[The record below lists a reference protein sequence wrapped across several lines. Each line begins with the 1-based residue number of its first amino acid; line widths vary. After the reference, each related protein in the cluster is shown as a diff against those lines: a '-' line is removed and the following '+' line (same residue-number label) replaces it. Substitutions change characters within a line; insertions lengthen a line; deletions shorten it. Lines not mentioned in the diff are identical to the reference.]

1 MKHGVWLSALA
12 LAFGACASASLPFKP
27 EPPAPNRSLSADYML
42 MADRLR
48 VEIDTDGYRLEE
60 AHIVKGDNAIVRAQT
75 VEQPPVG
82 GGSSTGIGFGIG
94 GASYGGRGGV
104 GVGTGVGVSIPVGG
118 GEPRVQG
125 NTVLYFPL
133 NQVGEPPWR
142 LSVKVAQTNPAIIVL
157 PSRR

>member
-1 MKHGVWLSALA
+1 MKHGLWLPALA
-12 LAFGACASASLPFKP
+12 LALGACASASLPFKP
-27 EPPAPNRSLSADYML
+27 EPPAPSRSLSADYML

-48 VEIDTDGYRLEE
+48 VEIDTDGYRLED
-60 AHIVKGDNAIVRAQT
+60 AHIVKADNAVVRAQT
-75 VEQPPVG
+75 VEHPPVG
-82 GGSSTGIGFGIG
+82 GGSSTGIGIGIG

-104 GVGTGVGVSIPVGG
+104 GVGTGVGVNIPVGS
-118 GEPRVQG
+118 GEPRVHG

-142 LSVKVAQTNPAIIVL
+142 LSVKVAQTDPAIIVL